1 MGKEKSV
8 FCKSAVT
15 AMSLIVTVKHHS
27 PLRRKEDNHVS
38 QMMVV

>member
-27 PLRRKEDNHVS
+27 PLRKEDNHVS
-38 QMMVV
+38 HMMVV